1 MAEQPELTPK
11 MEQLI
16 QKGEEQ
22 GYLTQQEILRLFP
35 DMKLGDGRAMM
46 FYDLLLERGIRITG
60 TLDAEEEEEEVAQE
74 ASEEDIIT
82 FKVEP
87 EIDQIGIGEAVEDD
101 EKSQVDK
108 GIISGD
114 VINDPVRMYLRE
126 IGRVDLLGPDEE
138 MRIAVQMSAPRYLVK
153 VLIQCLARYAGLTMA
168 KLAEQVSD
176 RLTNPGERRV
186 RLSPDSVVEPEY
198 LLGVFQVVSDKKLVP
213 ENMASFTRS
222 LYQIIV
228 DEQVPLEGM
237 VLPDDILVEIVN
249 LFTKNWHGIL
259 KGSEELRIE
268 APDLVT
274 LINEVNSLDRKSL
287 IDHAS
292 VIRPILDARSLDA
305 QNADGQM
312 DPRWLEFTALL
323 FNIYMELYLLPPQSQ
338 AFIANHYLAKKKL
351 PSLRKYRRAL
361 PPLDARIGQL
371 TPIFRRAQAAKQSLV
386 RANLRLVV
394 NVAKRY
400 MGRGISFLDL
410 IQEGNIGLLRA
421 VDKFDYTKGYKF
433 STYATW
439 WIRQAIS
446 RAIADQARTIRI
458 PVHMVETINRLARVE
473 RALQQELGR
482 EPTAP
487 EIALEMGLLAEEDRK
502 AIQRARQEGQSVAPI
517 LERRLRRAAS
527 KVRRIVRISQ
537 EPISLETPVGSEENS
552 TMGDFIEDE
561 KIPGPVDAAAL
572 MLLREEI
579 QRELG
584 NLTKREREVLE
595 MRFGLKDGQGRTLE
609 EVGREMG
616 VTRERIR
623 QIEAKALR
631 KLRHPHRSK
640 RLREYLG

>member
-1 MAEQPELTPK
+1 MAEQPKLTSK
-11 MEQLI
+11 QEQLI

-22 GYLTQQEILRLFP
+22 RYLTQEEILRLFP
-35 DMKLGDGRAMM
+35 NMELGDRRVVM

-60 TLDAEEEEEEVAQE
+60 TLDVDVEDEEENLGE
-74 ASEEDIIT
+74 ASTEDIIKIET
-82 FKVEP
+82 EFAQLGEDEVVDADRDSLKE
-87 EIDQIGIGEAVEDD
+87 EIV
-101 EKSQVDK
+101 V
-108 GIISGD
+108 GD
-114 VINDPVRMYLRE
+114 FINDPVRMYLRE
-126 IGRVDLLGPDEE
+126 IGQVDLLGPDEE
-138 MRIAVQMSAPRYLVK
+138 MRIAVQMSAPWYLVK
-153 VLIQCLARYAGLTMA
+153 VLVQWLAQYADLTMA
-168 KLAEQVSD
+168 QLAEQVS
-176 RLTNPGERRV
+176 RLLFLDERGI
-186 RLSPDSVVEPEY
+186 RLNEASVLEPEY
-198 LLGVFQVVSDKKLVP
+198 LLDVLDVVGEKKSVP
-213 ENMASFTRS
+213 EDSASFARR
-222 LYQIIV
+222 LYRIV
-228 DEQVPLEGM
+228 ADEQDPPEDM
-237 VLPDDILVEIVN
+237 AMPDEILVQMVRLFMQNWRAIV
-249 LFTKNWHGIL
+249 
-259 KGSEELRIE
+259 KGSKELDIGPPEPVALIEE
-268 APDLVT
+268 VK
-274 LINEVNSLDRKSL
+274 SLDSRSM

-305 QNADGQM
+305 QNTDGQV
-312 DPRWLEFTALL
+312 DPRWLRFTALL
-323 FNIYMELYLLPPQSQ
+323 FDVYMELYLLPPVSQ
-338 AFIANHYLAKKKL
+338 TFIANHYLVKKKL
-351 PSLRKYRRAL
+351 PSLQEYRRVL
-361 PPLDARIGQL
+361 PPLDARVGQL
-371 TPIFRRAQAAKQSLV
+371 MFIFQRAREAKQSLV
-386 RANLRLVV
+386 QANLRLVV

-482 EPTAP
+482 EPTTD
-487 EIALEMGLLAEEDRK
+487 EIALEMGLLAEEDRRN
-502 AIQRARQEGQSVAPI
+502 ILHARQEGKPVAPI

-537 EPISLETPVGSEENS
+537 EPISIETPVGSEENS

-561 KIPGPVDAAAL
+561 KIPQPVDAAAQL
-572 MLLREEI
+572 LLREEI

-640 RLREYLG
+640 RLRDYLG

>member
-1 MAEQPELTPK
+1 MAEQPKLTPK
-11 MEQLI
+11 MEQMI
-16 QKGEEQ
+16 QRGEEQ
-22 GYLTQQEILRLFP
+22 GYLTQNEVLRLFP
-35 DMKLGDGRAMM
+35 DMELGDSRVEV
-46 FYDLLLERGIRITG
+46 FYDLLLARGIRITE
-60 TLDAEEEEEEVAQE
+60 TLDVEDEH
-74 ASEEDIIT
+74 EDI
-82 FKVEP
+82 E
-87 EIDQIGIGEAVEDD
+87 EIDIKDLVEIEVEAQLDQIDIDEEIKNDEDVP
-101 EKSQVDK
+101 ERQEIVL
-108 GIISGD
+108 GD

-126 IGRVDLLGPDEE
+126 IGQVDLLGPDEE

-153 VLIQCLARYAGLTMA
+153 VLVWWLAQHAGLKMTR
-168 KLAEQVSD
+168 LTEQVAD
-176 RLTNPGERRV
+176 WLAITGEKGIRLGRN
-186 RLSPDSVVEPEY
+186 SVLHPEH
-198 LLGVFQVVSDKKLVP
+198 LLDVFQVVNGTAHLP
-213 ENMASFTRS
+213 EDVVSFTIS
-222 LYQIIV
+222 LDQVIVEEQIPP
-228 DEQVPLEGM
+228 ESM
-237 VLPDDILVEIVN
+237 VLPDEILVEIVR
-249 LFTKNWHGIL
+249 LFTKNWEAILGNSTELGIPP
-259 KGSEELRIE
+259 
-268 APDLVT
+268 PDLVA
-274 LINEVNSLDRKSL
+274 LIDEVESLDTKFL
-287 IDHAS
+287 MEQDS
-292 VIRPILDARSLDA
+292 VIRPILNARSLDA

-312 DPRWLEFTALL
+312 DPRWIEFTALL
-323 FNIYMELYLLPPQSQ
+323 FDAYMELYLLPTQSRL
-338 AFIANHYLAKKKL
+338 FVANYYLAKKKL
-351 PSLRKYRRAL
+351 PSLRTYRRAL
-361 PPLDARIGQL
+361 PPVDMRLGQL
-371 TPIFRRAQAAKQSLV
+371 APIFQRAQEAKQSLV
-386 RANLRLVV
+386 QANLRLVV

-400 MGRGISFLDL
+400 MGRGIYFLDL

-458 PVHMVETINRLARVE
+458 PVHMVETINRLARVN

-482 EPTAP
+482 EPKTE
-487 EIALEMGLLAEEDRK
+487 EIALEMGLLIEGDRR
-502 AIQRARQEGQSVAPI
+502 AIQRAYQEGKPIEPI
-517 LERRLRRAAS
+517 LARRLRRAAS

-561 KIPGPVDAAAL
+561 KVPRPVDAAAQ

-584 NLTKREREVLE
+584 NLTNREREVLE

-640 RLREYLG
+640 RLRDYLG

>member
-1 MAEQPELTPK
+1 MAEQPKLTRK
-11 MEQLI
+11 QEQLI
-16 QKGEEQ
+16 QKGEGQ
-22 GYLTQQEILRLFP
+22 GYLTQGEILRLFP
-35 DMKLGDGRAMM
+35 NMELGDSRVVM

-60 TLDAEEEEEEVAQE
+60 TLDVEVEDEEENLGE
-74 ASEEDIIT
+74 ASTEDIIKIEAE
-82 FKVEP
+82 FAQLGQDEGIDADRDSLKE
-87 EIDQIGIGEAVEDD
+87 EIV
-101 EKSQVDK
+101 V
-108 GIISGD
+108 GD
-114 VINDPVRMYLRE
+114 FINDPVRMYLRE
-126 IGRVDLLGPDEE
+126 IGQVDLLGPDEE
-138 MRIAVQMSAPRYLVK
+138 MRIAVQMSAPWYLAK
-153 VLIQCLARYAGLTMA
+153 VLVQWLAQYAGLTMA
-168 KLAEQVSD
+168 QLAEKVS
-176 RLTNPGERRV
+176 RLLKGI
-186 RLSPDSVVEPEY
+186 RLNESGVLEPEY
-198 LLGVFQVVSDKKLVP
+198 LLDVLDAVDEKKSVP
-213 ENMASFTRS
+213 VDIASFAKR
-222 LYQIIV
+222 LYRIVV
-228 DEQVPLEGM
+228 DEQDPSEDM
-237 VLPDDILVEIVN
+237 AMPDEILVQMAKLFMQNWRAIVKDSN
-249 LFTKNWHGIL
+249 ELDIGPPEPVALI
-259 KGSEELRIE
+259 EE
-268 APDLVT
+268 VQ
-274 LINEVNSLDRKSL
+274 SLDSRSM

-305 QNADGQM
+305 QNADGQV
-312 DPRWLEFTALL
+312 DPRWLSFTALL
-323 FNIYMELYLLPPQSQ
+323 FDAYMELYLLPPVSQ
-338 AFIANHYLAKKKL
+338 TFIANHYLVKKKF
-351 PSLRKYRRAL
+351 PSLQEYRRVL
-361 PPLDARIGQL
+361 PPLDARVGQL
-371 TPIFRRAQAAKQSLV
+371 MPIFQRAREAKQSLV
-386 RANLRLVV
+386 QANLRLVV

-482 EPTAP
+482 EPTTD
-487 EIALEMGLLAEEDRK
+487 EIALEMGLLAEEDRRN
-502 AIQRARQEGQSVAPI
+502 ILHARQEGIPVAPI

-537 EPISLETPVGSEENS
+537 EPISIETPVGSEENS

-561 KIPGPVDAAAL
+561 KIPQPVDAAAQL
-572 MLLREEI
+572 LLREEI
-579 QRELG
+579 KRELG

-640 RLREYLG
+640 RLRDYLG